1 MGRKNKEPEIRQ
13 PSASQQRTYQS
24 LRDNDATLVRIR
36 KKKYKIRWLKAGQMA
51 KLGRLL
57 MCKKRFDV
65 PTAGD
70 VEGTEEVKAGDIL
83 GKFLFD
89 QKLACKAAA
98 IFILDGFWKLKLRY
112 WFLWRWFYYIR
123 QYDCQDLEQLIAEGK
138 KKVPVEQF
146 LSVTMYLIGAKD
158 TLMMMRTE
166 EAERILRELTSGAST
181 ASPKASEASA
191 TPDTSSSGS

>member
-1 MGRKNKEPEIRQ
+1 MGRKKKEPDVRQ
-13 PSASQQRTYQS
+13 PSASGQRTYQS
-24 LRDNDATLVRIR
+24 LRDNDATLVYVR
-36 KKKYKIRWLKAGQMA
+36 KKHYKIRWLKAGQMA

-57 MCKKRFDV
+57 MNKKRYDL
-65 PTAGD
+65 PSNSQNP
-70 VEGTEEVKAGDIL
+70 EGTEEVDSGNVL
-83 GKFLFD
+83 EKFLYD

-98 IFILDGFWKLKLRY
+98 IFILDGFWKMKMRY

-123 QYDCQDLEQLIAEGK
+123 QYDCQDLEQLISEGK

-166 EAERILRELTSGAST
+166 EAERILRELTSEAST
-181 ASPKASEASA
+181 ASPKGSGDSA
-191 TPDTSSSGS
+191 TPNTSSSD